1 MSKGQRKGKRQP
13 KPRPKQVTAAAPAA
27 PAKKRH
33 PVWTVM
39 KLLSALIAVGL
50 AVFLAVR
57 WSAIPDQVPTAFD
70 EAGVPVE
77 YAGKNNLIFMPVVGA
92 LMVVMVLLL
101 INDNRTWRFPFRVRD
116 DMRKKIN
123 GIMNNTMLLLTLEIE
138 LLFAL
143 LCLSMALSWAP
154 PPYLLPGLMAA
165 VIVTVIGGN
174 LMCYAAGG
182 QKKDSGSGSGPSR
195 PSGGSSPLTEPP
207 ANSLARRY

>member
-13 KPRPKQVTAAAPAA
+13 KPRPKQVAAP
-27 PAKKRH
+27 PPPPKTPH
-33 PVWTVM
+33 PVRT
-39 KLLSALIAVGL
+39 ALKVISTLIVLGL
-50 AVFLAVR
+50 ILYLIIG
-57 WSAIPDQVPTAFD
+57 WNSIPDQVPTAFD

-123 GIMNNTMLLLTLEIE
+123 GMMNNTMLLLTLEIE

>member
-13 KPRPKQVTAAAPAA
+13 KPRPRQVTAAAPAA
-27 PAKKRH
+27 PAKKHH

-77 YAGKNNLIFMPVVGA
+77 YAGKGSLIFMPVVGILLA
-92 LMVVMVLLL
+92 LMMAALV
-101 INDNRTWRFPFRVRD
+101 NDTRVWRFPFALRD
-116 DMRKKIN
+116 EMRAKAN
-123 GIMNNTMLLLTLEIE
+123 GIMNNAILLLALEVE
-138 LLFAL
+138 LLFL
-143 LCLSMALSWAP
+143 VMCLSMALSWQP
-154 PPYLLPGLMAA
+154 PSFLLPGLMGA
-165 VIVTVIGGN
+165 VIVTVVGGN
-174 LMCYAAGG
+174 LLNYAVGG
-182 QKKDSGSGSGPSR
+182 KKKDGSGSGPSR